1 MIYDIDYL
9 TIESRGRDQ
18 ERLPGMF
25 LRSDGGMI
33 DIDYLIVNRKWDMQL
48 KKVRWLKG
56 LEILSISHPS
66 IVAQKVGNGIKTGAP
81 TISARFLILTF
92 NNNIS
97 C

>member
-1 MIYDIDYL
+1 
-9 TIESRGRDQ
+9 
-18 ERLPGMF
+18 MF

-56 LEILSISHPS
+56 LEILSISHLS

-81 TISARFLILTF
+81 TINARFLILTF
-92 NNNIS
+92 DNNIS

>member
-1 MIYDIDYL
+1 
-9 TIESRGRDQ
+9 
-18 ERLPGMF
+18 
-25 LRSDGGMI
+25 
-33 DIDYLIVNRKWDMQL
+33 MQL

-56 LEILSISHPS
+56 LEILSISHLS

-81 TISARFLILTF
+81 TINARFLILTF